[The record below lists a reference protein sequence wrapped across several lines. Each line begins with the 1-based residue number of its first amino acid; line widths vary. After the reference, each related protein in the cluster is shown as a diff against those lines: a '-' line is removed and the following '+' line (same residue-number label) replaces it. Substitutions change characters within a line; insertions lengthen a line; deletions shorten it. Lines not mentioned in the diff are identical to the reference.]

1 MKNIFLIF
9 ILFFASSCL
18 NNSFLELYPKDQQ
31 TVDTSFQTYEN
42 FKTYSWG
49 LYDIFPG
56 YGSNSIGQGSIFQ
69 GDYYADNVIFSN
81 TDATVSRPYADQ
93 GKIAPTS
100 SASWNYKYIRRVNL
114 MLDNIDK
121 SKMSGPEKE
130 HWRSV
135 GYFFR
140 SMAYSQLLAMY
151 GGVPWIDHVLTDSD
165 PMLFMKRDSRDLVAG
180 NILKDLQTAEAN
192 IKVSGDGRNTINQ
205 AVVRALISR
214 FTLFEGT
221 FRKYHGLAGGASYL
235 NECIRVSKLLIDANP
250 TLHPKFSELF
260 NSEDLKNIGEVM
272 LYRSYIATVGLGHS
286 LTRGV
291 RTGENMIEAT
301 KDAVDSYLCK
311 DGKPVSTSPL
321 YQGDK
326 TIYAQFRNRDNRLY
340 FNVCPPFK
348 VNPTGALSSSFS
360 FTYTSVP
367 QEREFIDLMSTIASA
382 SNQSLP
388 NFNFRKYV
396 SVIQPAFY
404 DYPNKTNWGRTRMG
418 YWVWKYYNTPPV
430 ESSNNDT
437 SSSSDAPIFRV
448 GEVMVNYAEAMAE
461 TGQFVQA
468 TADISINKLR
478 IRAGVAP
485 MVVSEISNNFDPIRL
500 LENADVSPILWEIR
514 RERRSE
520 LFGEGFRF
528 NDIRR
533 WKKGTLLNKQ
543 PLGVY
548 TTNAATYKVNVTGG
562 PNSNEG
568 YVYFFA
574 IPKGWLDKYYYEPIP
589 LEEIAL
595 NPNLEQN
602 PGW

>member
-1 MKNIFLIF
+1 MKNIFIIILLI
-9 ILFFASSCL
+9 LATSCL
-18 NNSFLELYPKDQQ
+18 NDNFLEVYPKDQQ
-31 TVDTSFQTYEN
+31 TESTAFQTYDN
-42 FKTYSWG
+42 FKTYAYG

-56 YGSNSIGQGSIFQ
+56 YGNGSGGQGSIFQ
-69 GDYYADNVIFSN
+69 GDYYADNVILSN
-81 TDATVSRPYADQ
+81 TDATISRPYADQ
-93 GKIAPTS
+93 SKIVPTS
-100 SASWNYKYIRRVNL
+100 SATWNFKYIRRVNL

-121 SKMSGPEKE
+121 SQMSAPEKE

-140 SMAYSQLLAMY
+140 SMAYFQMLAMY

-165 PMLFMKRDSRDLVAG
+165 PMLFMKRDSRDLVAA
-180 NILKDLQTAEAN
+180 NILKDLQTAEKN
-192 IKVSGDGRNTINQ
+192 IKVDGDGRNTINQ

-221 FRKYHGLAGGASYL
+221 FRKYQGLEGGATYL
-235 NECIRVSKLLIDANP
+235 SECIRVSKVLIDANP
-250 TLHPKFSELF
+250 ALHPKFSELF
-260 NSEDLKNIGEVM
+260 NSEDLKSVGEVL
-272 LYRSYIATVGLGHS
+272 LYRSYIATAGLGHG
-286 LTRGV
+286 LTRGT

-311 DGKPVSTSPL
+311 DGKPISTSPL

-326 TIYAQFRNRDNRLY
+326 TMYAQFRNRDNRLY

-348 VNPTGALSSSFS
+348 VIPTGAIASS
-360 FTYTSVP
+360 FTYTYTTVS
-367 QEREFIDLMSTIASA
+367 EDREFIDLMSTIASP

-388 NFNFRKYV
+388 HCNFRKYV
-396 SVIQPAFY
+396 SVVQPAFY

-418 YWVWKYYNTPPV
+418 FWVWKYYNTPSV
-430 ESSNNDT
+430 ESSNNDA
-437 SSSSDAPIFRV
+437 SSPSDAPIFRM
-448 GEVMVNYAEAMAE
+448 GEVMVNYAEAIME
-461 TGQFVQA
+461 IGQFNQA
-468 TADISINKLR
+468 AADISINKLR
-478 IRAGVAP
+478 ARAGISP
-485 MVVSEISNNFDPIRL
+485 MVVSNINTSFDPVRVV
-500 LENADVSPILWEIR
+500 ENADVSPLLWEIR

-528 NDIRR
+528 NDIIR

-548 TTNAATYKVNVTGG
+548 CADATTYKVKVTDG
-562 PNSNEG
+562 PSAVEG

-574 IPKGWLDKYYYEPIP
+574 KPKGWLDKYYYEPLP

>member
-1 MKNIFLIF
+1 MKNILII
-9 ILFFASSCL
+9 ILLILATSCL
-18 NNSFLELYPKDQQ
+18 NDNFLEVYPKDQQ
-31 TVDTSFQTYEN
+31 TESTAFQSYEN
-42 FKTYSWG
+42 FKTYSYG

-56 YGSNSIGQGSIFQ
+56 YGYNSNGQGSIFQ
-69 GDYYADNVIFSN
+69 GDYYTDNVILSN
-81 TDATVSRPYADQ
+81 TDATISRPYADQ
-93 GKIAPTS
+93 SKIVPTS
-100 SASWNYKYIRRVNL
+100 AATWNYRYIRRVNL

-121 SKMSGPEKE
+121 SQMSAPEKG

-140 SMAYSQLLAMY
+140 SLAYSQMLAMY
-151 GGVPWIDHVLTDSD
+151 GGVPWINHVLTDSD
-165 PMLFMKRDSRDLVAG
+165 PMLFMKRDSRDLVAA
-180 NILKDLQTAEAN
+180 NILKDLQTAETN
-192 IKVSGDGRNTINQ
+192 IKVDGDGKNTINQ

-221 FRKYHGLAGGASYL
+221 FRKYHGLEGGASYL
-235 NECIRVSKLLIDANP
+235 NECVRVSKLLIDANP
-250 TLHPKFSELF
+250 NLHPKFSELF
-260 NSEDLKNIGEVM
+260 NSEDLKSVGEVL
-272 LYRSYIATVGLGHS
+272 LYRSYIATAGLGHS
-286 LTRGV
+286 LTRGT

-311 DGKPVSTSPL
+311 DGKAISASTL

-326 TIYAQFRNRDNRLY
+326 TMYAQFRNRDRRLY

-348 VNPTGALSSSFS
+348 VIPTGALASSFT
-360 FTYTSVP
+360 FTYSTDA
-367 QEREFIDLMSTIASA
+367 QDREYIDLMSTIASP

-388 NFNFRKYV
+388 HYNFRKYV
-396 SVIQPAFY
+396 SVVQPAFY

-418 YWVWKYYNTPPV
+418 FWVWKYYNTPPV
-430 ESSNNDT
+430 ESSNNDA
-437 SSSSDAPIFRV
+437 SSPSDAPIFRM
-448 GEVMVNYAEAMAE
+448 GEVMVNYAEAMME
-461 TGQFVQA
+461 TGQFNQA
-468 TADISINKLR
+468 VADISINKLR
-478 IRAGVAP
+478 ARAGVAS
-485 MVVSEISNNFDPIRL
+485 MVTSDINTSFDPVRMV
-500 LENADVSPILWEIR
+500 ENADVSPLLWEIR

-528 NDIRR
+528 NDILR

-548 TTNAATYKVNVTGG
+548 CADATTYKVKVTDG
-562 PNSNEG
+562 PSATEG

-574 IPKGWLDKYYYEPIP
+574 KPKGWLDKYYYEPLP